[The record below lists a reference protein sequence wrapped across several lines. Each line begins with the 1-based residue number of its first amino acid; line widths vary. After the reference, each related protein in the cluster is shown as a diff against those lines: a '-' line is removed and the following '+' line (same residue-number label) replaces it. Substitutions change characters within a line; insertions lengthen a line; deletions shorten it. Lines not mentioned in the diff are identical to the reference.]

1 MALIA
6 AQIEPRRVA
15 RIFFDCRD
23 AAPDPADQRRIERA
37 IKHSIALGCPADDDT
52 PEIMLMAA

>member
-6 AQIEPRRVA
+6 TQIEPRRVA

-23 AAPDPADQRRIERA
+23 VAPDPADRRRIERA
-37 IKHSIALGCPADDDT
+37 IKHSIAQGGQADDDT

>member
-6 AQIEPRRVA
+6 AQIEPRRLT

-23 AAPDPADQRRIERA
+23 AAPDPADRRRIERT
-37 IKHSIALGCPADDDT
+37 IEHSIALGQDHDDA
-52 PEIMLMAA
+52 PEILLMAA